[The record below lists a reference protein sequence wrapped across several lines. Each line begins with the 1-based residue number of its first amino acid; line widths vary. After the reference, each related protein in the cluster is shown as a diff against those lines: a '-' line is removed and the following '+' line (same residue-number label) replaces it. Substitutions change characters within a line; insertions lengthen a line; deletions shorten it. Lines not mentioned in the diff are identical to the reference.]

1 MTFATK
7 IQSLKGTHVPSG
19 TTNAQCAVDWGRRRV
34 FIGDSTNLARV
45 GIRTGTEQTY
55 ALASG
60 YAEGGFPPIGLDSD
74 GNLYQSIAVS
84 LTAGGIQGI
93 NGDTLAKTLRASYS
107 APNFGGSNTVAV
119 KTGSQQF
126 AISTNIGNTIIN
138 LNNTSVSKGKYGLV
152 STGWPNGNAR
162 SAICSGKPGSNLA
175 FLLTSPGGSAS
186 TQIAT
191 LHKIVCGVTA
201 AVSVVETYAPSD
213 LDAAWTEI
221 YVTAI
226 CADQTDGNLLAI
238 FGGQTAATTKLV
250 KLDRRDGS
258 IIWATV
264 IPDSAFSIGPQL
276 SQSRIRNQRIGI
288 ITSSP
293 SKVTIIDTADGSIE
307 TSFTTG
313 LAGLTIHNYQCY
325 DDTLGA
331 IIGVFSMVPASGGPT
346 LLRNTPGTYAG
357 WFVLYV
363 ADAITPSIPDIIPGF
378 DEVDPYEP
386 PIIIPPVRQL
396 DLFPQPPFKAY
407 RCGAD
412 GVSVFP
418 VPFRIIE
425 QTDLR
430 VEVDGVELTQSDFT
444 YTAADFISGL
454 GAIVPGHNTGHI
466 ELVDAASDCIVRIW
480 CDRAPS
486 RTDDIADGE
495 FDKAAANSDLE
506 TLWVIDR
513 AQHLLQTRRTDDPET
528 GAVALPAAYAGKRI
542 WLQGDC
548 AATRAGTDTIY
559 DGHSSG
565 TVLTGTGTNSLAE
578 LVCVKKDLWFVRT
591 KSGSWSVA

>member
-7 IQSLKGTHVPSG
+7 IQSLKGTHVPGG
-19 TTNAQCAVDWGRRRV
+19 TTNWQCAVDWGRRRV
-34 FIGDSTNLARV
+34 FIGNGTYLARV
-45 GIRTGTEQTY
+45 GIKTGLEQAYVTV
-55 ALASG
+55 ASL
-60 YAEGGFPPIGLDSD
+60 GGSFPPIGLDSD
-74 GNLYQSIAVS
+74 GNIYQSIAVS
-84 LTAGGIQGI
+84 LYAGGIQGI
-93 NGDTLAKTLRASYS
+93 SGDTLTKTISAAYAS
-107 APNFGGSNTVAV
+107 PNYGGSNTVAV

-162 SAICSGKPGSNLA
+162 SAICAGKDGSNLA

-363 ADAITPSIPDIIPGF
+363 ADAITPSTPDIIPGF
-378 DEVDPYEP
+378 DEVEPYEP

-430 VEVDGVELTQSDFT
+430 VEVDGVELTQADFT
-444 YTAADFISGL
+444 YTGRDSQI
-454 GAIVPGHNTGHI
+454 PGHETGYVT
-466 ELVDAASDCIVRIW
+466 LDTAASDCIVRIW
-480 CDRAPS
+480 CDRAPA

-495 FDKAAANSDLE
+495 FDKIAANTEFE
-506 TLWVIDR
+506 TLWVLDR
-513 AQHLLQTRRTDDPET
+513 AQHLRQTRDTTDPET
-528 GAVALPAAYAGKRI
+528 GTVSLPAAYAGMRK
-542 WLQGDC
+542 WLHGDC
-548 AATRAGTDTIY
+548 VATRAGSDTIY
-559 DGHSSG
+559 IAGSSG
-565 TVLTGTGTNSLAE
+565 TVLRGTGTASLLE
-578 LVCVKKDLWFVRT
+578 LVSPKKGLWFVRT